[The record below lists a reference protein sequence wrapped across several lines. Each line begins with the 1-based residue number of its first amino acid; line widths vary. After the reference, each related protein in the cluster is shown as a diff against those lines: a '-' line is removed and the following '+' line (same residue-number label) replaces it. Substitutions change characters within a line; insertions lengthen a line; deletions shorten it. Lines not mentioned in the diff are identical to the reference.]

1 MVDINANNINSKKQI
16 TLSAAD
22 EMYIDTV
29 ENKLT
34 MFRQLPYT
42 VPRLMVIE
50 NIKSAARAFYRQ
62 YYNAIH
68 DAFVFLDLSDIKK
81 MSEEC
86 FHVDYNQGFRGHL
99 VRLHPSIRVVTGVY
113 ETNLQQPQTV
123 NDVVQQLAWG
133 VNPQYYGQS
142 LIGINNNLYITEYTC
157 KMVEITAMQNIFG
170 DGVPFDYN
178 PLTHMF
184 SVYRDVKHNLVLKC
198 ERDIPLQ
205 NLYNDELFDRY
216 VMALCKISLRT
227 MVGSHTMNLPGEVTV
242 DIENL
247 CYGADSEK
255 DKVEEILK
263 AGSGLG
269 DIILFR

>member
-1 MVDINANNINSKKQI
+1 MIEINSQRNTGYQPI

-22 EMYIDTV
+22 EMYVDTI

-34 MFRQLPYT
+34 LYGTLPYS
-42 VPRLMVIE
+42 VPKRMVIE
-50 NIKSAARAFYRQ
+50 NIKTAGRTFYRQ

-68 DAFVFLDLSDIKK
+68 DAFIFLDLNDIKK

-99 VRLHPSIRVVTGVY
+99 VRLHPSVRVVTGVY
-113 ETNLQQPQTV
+113 ETNLSQPQSV

-184 SVYRDVKHNLVLKC
+184 SIGRDVKHNLVLKC

-205 NLYNDELFDRY
+205 NLYNDDLFDRY
-216 VMALCKISLRT
+216 VLALCKISLRT
-227 MVGSHTMNLPGEVTV
+227 MVGSHTIQLPGDVTV

-247 CYGADSEK
+247 CYGADTDKSE
-255 DKVEEILK
+255 VEAILK

-269 DIILFR
+269 DIIMYR